1 MVNPLELEVLG
12 MINLTLNDSMVKRR
26 AFERYYEQTKGRT
39 PITDA
44 RVIATAWVDPDL
56 DW

>member
-12 MINLTLNDSMVKRR
+12 MINLTLNDSMVKSR